1 MHKIARKKINIF
13 KKNNAVFS
21 AIFIDIF
28 ENITFEIKIPPSN
41 PANPDATHWTTY
53 HHELDLGDLSISNSD
68 FTKMV
73 FASIIMTE
81 AAGKALTCPGV
92 KVAYKRTKVAV

>member
-1 MHKIARKKINIF
+1 VTVLDTH
-13 KKNNAVFS
+13 
-21 AIFIDIF
+21 
-28 ENITFEIKIPPSN
+28 TLQTSN